1 MGFLTEPLCGKIAE
15 EVLTSK
21 KIIMKID
28 LDMQIVKPLSRDLL
42 ELARDHVLIEQYT
55 DYDKKG
61 QRPQI
66 GDFNPFDTCFII
78 SSRDS
83 SFYHQY
89 YDLCCSDEIL
99 KSEAWLSQQ
108 KIDGSYFLEEFVVD
122 YMFKHGI
129 GDIAPMQNDIFG
141 EGYKSIEDM
150 TDVEI

>member
-83 SFYHQY
+83 NFYHQY